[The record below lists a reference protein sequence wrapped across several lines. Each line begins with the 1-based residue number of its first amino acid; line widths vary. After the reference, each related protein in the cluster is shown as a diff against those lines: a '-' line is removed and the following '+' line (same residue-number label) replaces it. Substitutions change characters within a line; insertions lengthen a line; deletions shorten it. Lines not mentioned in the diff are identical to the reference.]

1 MRVNTL
7 ANNSIGE
14 VHMGANLRTNIGGIE
29 DTDKHGG
36 GQEGLIGIIKIRRC
50 EVGTA
55 RKGIS
60 GM

>member
-1 MRVNTL
+1 
-7 ANNSIGE
+7 
-14 VHMGANLRTNIGGIE
+14 MGASLRTNIGGIE

-55 RKGIS
+55 RKGVS
-60 GM
+60 SM